1 MWTSLRTAVT
11 GLMAQQRALDVSA
24 DNLTKMQVPGS
35 KGQRVSFLELAPELR
50 YLGVPDGEGNVQVDA
65 REVGVG
71 VRTSSSV
78 RNMTQGSFLPTGDPM
93 DVAIDGD
100 GFLEVTLSGG
110 QAGYAHGGSL
120 RIDATRRL
128 VTSSGLALSPAIT
141 VPDGMSSVEIKP
153 DGAVIGVATDGTRQ
167 EIGQFRLVRFA
178 NPEGLQQIG
187 QNVLVPTVASGAPID
202 GAAGQPGVGTIVS
215 GIIEASN
222 IDPREEYLRVVQA
235 QRAYELN
242 VRALK
247 TVDEMLADANNLRR
261 G

>member
-35 KGQRVSFLELAPELR
+35 KGQRVSFIELAPELR

-93 DVAIDGD
+93 DVVIDGD
-100 GFLEVTLSGG
+100 GFLEVSLPGG
-110 QAGYAHGGSL
+110 QAGYTHGGSL
-120 RIDATRRL
+120 RVDGTRRL
-128 VTSSGLALSPAIT
+128 VTASGLAISPAIT
-141 VPDGMSSVEIKP
+141 VPDGMSSVEIRP
-153 DGAVIGVATDGTRQ
+153 DGGVLGITADGTRQ
-167 EIGQFRLVRFA
+167 EIGQLRLVRFA
-178 NPEGLQQIG
+178 NPEGLQQVG

-215 GIIEASN
+215 GIIESSN

-247 TVDEMLADANNLRR
+247 TVDEMLQDANNLRR

>member
-11 GLMAQQRALDVSA
+11 GLIAQQRSLDISA

-35 KGQRVSFLELAPELR
+35 KSQRASFIELAPELR
-50 YLGVPDGEGNVQVDA
+50 YLGVPDGEGNVDIEA
-65 REVGVG
+65 RESGIG
-71 VRTSSSV
+71 VRATSSV
-78 RNMTQGSFLPTGDPM
+78 RNMTQGSFLPTGEAM

-100 GFLEVTLSGG
+100 GFIEVSMPGG
-110 QAGYAHGGSL
+110 QTAYTHGGSL
-120 RIDATRRL
+120 RIDGLRRL
-128 VTSSGLALSPAIT
+128 VTSSGQAISPPIT
-141 VPDGMSSVEIKP
+141 VPDGMPNVEIRQ
-153 DGAVIGVATDGTRQ
+153 DGTVVGITADGTRQ
-167 EIGQFRLVRFA
+167 DIGQLRLVRFA

-187 QNVLVPTVASGAPID
+187 ENVLVPTVASGVPIA
-202 GAAGQPGVGTIVS
+202 GQAGQPGVGTVVS

-247 TVDEMLADANNLRR
+247 TVDEMLQDASNLRR
-261 G
+261 S

>member
-35 KGQRVSFLELAPELR
+35 KSQRVSFIELAPELR

-65 REVGVG
+65 REVGIG
-71 VRTSSSV
+71 VRTSSAV
-78 RNMTQGSFLPTGDPM
+78 RNMGQGSFLPTGDPM

-100 GFLEVTLSGG
+100 GFLEVTLPGG
-110 QAGYAHGGSL
+110 QAGYTHGGSL
-120 RIDATRRL
+120 RVDGARRL
-128 VTSSGLALSPAIT
+128 VTSNGLALSPSIT

-178 NPEGLQQIG
+178 NPEGHQQVG

-202 GAAGQPGVGTIVS
+202 GAAGQPGVG
-215 GIIEASN
+215 IIIS
-222 IDPREEYLRVVQA
+222 
-235 QRAYELN
+235 
-242 VRALK
+242 
-247 TVDEMLADANNLRR
+247 
-261 G
+261 